1 MKKKSKNI
9 SYNVAANLIC
19 SNKCIKWIWPS
30 HLDSSK
36 GDCFGLVLV
45 VAGVCVCVTV
55 SFFMILGTCQF
66 NAGFL
71 KYFLRL
77 FLVRY

>member
-1 MKKKSKNI
+1 MRRLPEKSELSLWKKKSKNI

-45 VAGVCVCVTV
+45 VAGVCVCN
-55 SFFMILGTCQF
+55 C
-66 NAGFL
+66 FL
-71 KYFLRL
+71 LHDPGNL
-77 FLVRY
+77 PV

>member
-1 MKKKSKNI
+1 MEKKKSKNI

-30 HLDSSK
+30 HFDSSK

-45 VAGVCVCVTV
+45 VAGVCVCV
-55 SFFMILGTCQF
+55 
-66 NAGFL
+66 
-71 KYFLRL
+71 
-77 FLVRY
+77 

>member
-1 MKKKSKNI
+1 MEKKKSKNI

-45 VAGVCVCVTV
+45 VAGVCVCV
-55 SFFMILGTCQF
+55 
-66 NAGFL
+66 
-71 KYFLRL
+71 
-77 FLVRY
+77 